1 MSVTAALKKKKKNF
15 AQKVESHTKEG
26 VQLNS
31 EELRESKSK

>member
-1 MSVTAALKKKKKNF
+1 MSVTAALKKKKNF

>member
-1 MSVTAALKKKKKNF
+1 MSVTAALKKKQKKL
-15 AQKVESHTKEG
+15 ESHTKEG

>member
-1 MSVTAALKKKKKNF
+1 MSVTAALKKKKNF
-15 AQKVESHTKEG
+15 AQKVENHTKEG